1 MGEHKISFLND
12 SDIAF
17 ARNLQFAF
25 DDVLLE
31 HGFVPIDKL
40 GNEFDVLGID
50 RVKRSKEPSFV
61 QTVFQVCICLQ
72 LSKLILI

>member
-12 SDIAF
+12 SDLAF
-17 ARNLQFAF
+17 AKNLQFDF

-40 GNEFDVLGID
+40 GNEFEFLGID

-61 QTVFQVCICLQ
+61 QTVFQVCACLQ
-72 LSKLILI
+72 FLV

>member
-1 MGEHKISFLND
+1 MGEHEISFLND
-12 SDIAF
+12 GDIAF

-31 HGFVPIDKL
+31 HGLVPIDKL
-40 GNEFDVLGID
+40 GNEFEFFGID

-61 QTVFQVCICLQ
+61 QTVFQVCACLQ
-72 LSKLILI
+72 FLA